1 MTAVVRMKMFIKGH
15 KILVSLCAA
24 GILILALLGAYLSE
38 ALFENDPVERLLYAM
53 TRPEAAKERP
63 PKEFIV
69 DDIRITAVDRDMS
82 MFPSIFFDDYY
93 DDGTFKQIYYGYLKD
108 GVWHDYPMENYALKE
123 LGGIGI
129 YGAVDG
135 RHCVQIGQYILLAF
149 PNSATDGVHSF
160 TEVKDTLNSPV
171 REMHEYVTP
180 FKIRP
185 PLYYEMTDPDLYS
198 NKPRY
203 YRVIDNHLDNSYGVV
218 QRRFDMWYYVVLKR
232 NDISE
237 DYQVVVRSYFE
248 IPNRPL
254 DEETK
259 FYIFTDENGK
269 ERYYTGVERTYTYA
283 DIMVALSMK

>member
-1 MTAVVRMKMFIKGH
+1 M
-15 KILVSLCAA
+15 
-24 GILILALLGAYLSE
+24 
-38 ALFENDPVERLLYAM
+38 
-53 TRPEAAKERP
+53 
-63 PKEFIV
+63 
-69 DDIRITAVDRDMS
+69 
-82 MFPSIFFDDYY
+82 
-93 DDGTFKQIYYGYLKD
+93 
-108 GVWHDYPMENYALKE
+108 
-123 LGGIGI
+123 
-129 YGAVDG
+129 
-135 RHCVQIGQYILLAF
+135 LAF

-180 FKIRP
+180 FKIPP